1 MPVTDDQVDVVEQW
15 VKGLWENYAAHIVSI
30 AGAARQDIALDEF
43 KAKRELLVEA
53 RAALSEVRN
62 LSQQKG

>member
-1 MPVTDDQVDVVEQW
+1 MPITEDQVEVVEQW
-15 VKGLWENYAAHIVSI
+15 VKGLWETYAAHVVSV
-30 AGAARQDIALDEF
+30 AGSARQDFDLGEF
-43 KAKRELLVEA
+43 RARRELLVEA